1 MVEQIVAKAK
11 TYQLWFNHFF
21 AYVIEK
27 GATFKFISVK
37 AKKNIYNNC
46 QSFLSQLKS
55 APFRHDLFGFSSS

>member
-27 GATFKFISVK
+27 GATFKFICVK
-37 AKKNIYNNC
+37 AKTIIYNNC
-46 QSFLSQLKS
+46 QSF
-55 APFRHDLFGFSSS
+55 